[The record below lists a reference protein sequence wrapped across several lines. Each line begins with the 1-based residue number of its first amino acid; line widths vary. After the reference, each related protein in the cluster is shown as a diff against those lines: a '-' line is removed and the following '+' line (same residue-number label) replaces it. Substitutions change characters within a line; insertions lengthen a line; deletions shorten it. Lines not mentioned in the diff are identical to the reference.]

1 MYKLLNASF
10 YRLRKNKIFLGLVIL
25 TIIIATFM
33 LISEYLDKV
42 KYSSVFG
49 ISSNT
54 TDILLMK
61 FINIIGFFIAIFT
74 SLFVGAEYSDGTIR
88 NKIVAGH
95 SRKNI
100 YLSNLIVSI
109 LVGIF
114 LELIYLIIVLIVSI
128 PIFGLVQMSFLQLV
142 VILLDIIMIIIVYSS
157 IFNFIALICSN
168 ITISTVSSL
177 LLILI
182 MFVIDM
188 LLSPTANSTEYIQ
201 KNIVMDEQ
209 GNVTYE
215 VVKNE
220 DYPGKLVQ
228 TICKTISN
236 FNPVSQAIEISGNK
250 IEMNEEDFNNLKRYP
265 LYSLGLIIIITAI
278 GIYLFN
284 IKELK

>member
-25 TIIIATFM
+25 TIIIAVFM
-33 LISEYLDKV
+33 IVSEYLNNI

-61 FINIIGFFIAIFT
+61 FINIIGFLIAIFT

-114 LELIYLIIVLIVSI
+114 LELIYLIVISIFSI
-128 PIFGLVQMSFLQLV
+128 PIFGLVQMNFSQLA

-201 KNIVMDEQ
+201 KNIVMDEK

-250 IEMNEEDFNNLKRYP
+250 INMNEEDFNNMKVYP

>member
-25 TIIIATFM
+25 TIIIAVFM
-33 LISEYLDKV
+33 LVSEYLNNI

-109 LVGIF
+109 VVGLI
-114 LELIYLIIVLIVSI
+114 LEFIYLIIISIVAIPLLGSI
-128 PIFGLVQMSFLQLV
+128 QMTFSQFAF
-142 VILLDIIMIIIVYSS
+142 ILLDMIMIIIVYSS

-250 IEMNEEDFNNLKRYP
+250 INMNEEDFNNMKVYP

>member
-10 YRLRKNKIFLGLVIL
+10 SRLRKNKIFLGLVIL
-25 TIIIATFM
+25 TIIIAVFM
-33 LISEYLDKV
+33 LVSEYLNNI

-109 LVGIF
+109 VVGLI
-114 LELIYLIIVLIVSI
+114 LEFIYLIIISIVAIPLWGSI
-128 PIFGLVQMSFLQLV
+128 QMTFSQLA

-201 KNIVMDEQ
+201 KNKVMDEQ
-209 GNVTYE
+209 GNITYE
-215 VVKNE
+215 IVKNE
-220 DYPGKLVQ
+220 DYPGKIIQ
-228 TICKTISN
+228 TTCKTIIN

-250 IEMNEEDFNNLKRYP
+250 INMNEEDFNNMKVYP

>member
-25 TIIIATFM
+25 TIIIAVFM
-33 LISEYLDKV
+33 IVSEYLNNI

-61 FINIIGFFIAIFT
+61 FINIIGFLIAIFT

-95 SRKNI
+95 SKKNI

-114 LELIYLIIVLIVSI
+114 LELIYLIVISIFSI
-128 PIFGLVQMSFLQLV
+128 PIFGLVQMNFSQLA

-201 KNIVMDEQ
+201 KNKVMDEQ
-209 GNVTYE
+209 GNITYE
-215 VVKNE
+215 IVKNE
-220 DYPGKLVQ
+220 DYLGKIIQ
-228 TICKTISN
+228 TTCKTIIN

-250 IEMNEEDFNNLKRYP
+250 INMNEEDFNNMKVYP

>member
-25 TIIIATFM
+25 TIIIAVFM
-33 LISEYLDKV
+33 LVSEYLNNI

-54 TDILLMK
+54 TDILLTN

-109 LVGIF
+109 IVGLI
-114 LELIYLIIVLIVSI
+114 LEFIYLIIISIVAIPLFGSI
-128 PIFGLVQMSFLQLV
+128 QMTFSQFAF
-142 VILLDIIMIIIVYSS
+142 ILLDMIMIIIAYSS

-201 KNIVMDEQ
+201 KNKVMDEQ
-209 GNVTYE
+209 GNITYE
-215 VVKNE
+215 IVKNE
-220 DYPGKLVQ
+220 DYLGKIIQ
-228 TICKTISN
+228 TTCKTIIN

-250 IEMNEEDFNNLKRYP
+250 INMNEEDFNNMKVYP

>member
-10 YRLRKNKIFLGLVIL
+10 SRLRKNKIFLGLVIL
-25 TIIIATFM
+25 TIIIAAFM

-54 TDILLMK
+54 TDILLTN

-109 LVGIF
+109 IVGLI
-114 LELIYLIIVLIVSI
+114 LEFIYLIIISIVAIPLFGSI
-128 PIFGLVQMSFLQLV
+128 QMTFSQFAF
-142 VILLDIIMIIIVYSS
+142 ILLDMIMIIIVYSS

-168 ITISTVSSL
+168 ITISTVTSL

-209 GNVTYE
+209 GNITYE
-215 VVKNE
+215 IVKNE

-228 TICKTISN
+228 TTCKTIIN

-250 IEMNEEDFNNLKRYP
+250 INMNEEDFNNMKVYP

>member
-25 TIIIATFM
+25 TIIIAVFM
-33 LISEYLDKV
+33 IVSEYLNNI

-61 FINIIGFFIAIFT
+61 FINIIGFLIAIFT

-95 SRKNI
+95 SKKNI

-114 LELIYLIIVLIVSI
+114 LELIYLIVISIFSI
-128 PIFGLVQMSFLQLV
+128 PIFGLVQMNFSQLA

-250 IEMNEEDFNNLKRYP
+250 INMNEEDFNNMKVYP

>member
-10 YRLRKNKIFLGLVIL
+10 SRLRKNKIFLGLVIL
-25 TIIIATFM
+25 TIIIAAFM

-54 TDILLMK
+54 TDILLTN

-95 SRKNI
+95 SKKNI

-114 LELIYLIIVLIVSI
+114 LELIYLIVISIFSI
-128 PIFGLVQMSFLQLV
+128 PIFGLVQMNFSQLA

-201 KNIVMDEQ
+201 KNIVMDEK

-250 IEMNEEDFNNLKRYP
+250 INMNEEDFNNMKVYP

>member
-10 YRLRKNKIFLGLVIL
+10 SRLRKNKIFLGLVIL
-25 TIIIATFM
+25 TIIIAAFM

-109 LVGIF
+109 VVGLI
-114 LELIYLIIVLIVSI
+114 LEFIYLIIISIVAIPLLGSI
-128 PIFGLVQMSFLQLV
+128 QMTFSQFAF
-142 VILLDIIMIIIVYSS
+142 ILLDMIMIIIVYSS

-168 ITISTVSSL
+168 ITISTVTSL

-182 MFVIDM
+182 MFVTDM
-188 LLSPTANSTEYIQ
+188 FLSPTANSTEYIQ
-201 KNIVMDEQ
+201 KNKVMDEQ
-209 GNVTYE
+209 GNITYE

-250 IEMNEEDFNNLKRYP
+250 INMNEEDFNNMKVYP

>member
-10 YRLRKNKIFLGLVIL
+10 SRLRKNKIFLGLVIL
-25 TIIIATFM
+25 TIIIAVFM
-33 LISEYLDKV
+33 LVSEYLNKV

-54 TDILLMK
+54 TDILLTN

-109 LVGIF
+109 IVGLI
-114 LELIYLIIVLIVSI
+114 LEFIYLIIISIVAIPLFGSI
-128 PIFGLVQMSFLQLV
+128 QMTFSQFAF
-142 VILLDIIMIIIVYSS
+142 ILLDMIMIIIAYSS

-201 KNIVMDEQ
+201 KNKVMDEQ
-209 GNVTYE
+209 GNITYE
-215 VVKNE
+215 IVKNE
-220 DYPGKLVQ
+220 DYLGKIIQ
-228 TICKTISN
+228 TTCKTIIN

-250 IEMNEEDFNNLKRYP
+250 INMNEEDFNNMKVYP

>member
-10 YRLRKNKIFLGLVIL
+10 SRLRKNKIFLGLVIL
-25 TIIIATFM
+25 TIIIAAFM

-54 TDILLMK
+54 TDILLTN

-109 LVGIF
+109 IVGLI
-114 LELIYLIIVLIVSI
+114 LEFIYLIIISIVAIPLFGSI
-128 PIFGLVQMSFLQLV
+128 QMTFSQFAF
-142 VILLDIIMIIIVYSS
+142 ILLDMIMIIIAYSS

-201 KNIVMDEQ
+201 KNKVMDEQ
-209 GNVTYE
+209 GNITYE
-215 VVKNE
+215 IVKNE
-220 DYPGKLVQ
+220 DYLGKIIK
-228 TICKTISN
+228 TTCKTIIN

-250 IEMNEEDFNNLKRYP
+250 INMNEEDFNNMKVYP

>member
-10 YRLRKNKIFLGLVIL
+10 SRLRKNKIFLGLVIL
-25 TIIIATFM
+25 TIIIAAFM
-33 LISEYLDKV
+33 LISEYLDKL

-54 TDILLMK
+54 TDILLTN

-114 LELIYLIIVLIVSI
+114 LELIYLIIVSIVSI
-128 PIFGLVQMSFLQLV
+128 PIFGLVQMSFLQLA

-168 ITISTVSSL
+168 ITISTVTSL

-201 KNIVMDEQ
+201 KNKVMDEQ
-209 GNVTYE
+209 GNITYE
-215 VVKNE
+215 IVKNE

-250 IEMNEEDFNNLKRYP
+250 INMNEEDFNNMKVYP

>member
-10 YRLRKNKIFLGLVIL
+10 SRLRKNKIFLGLVIL
-25 TIIIATFM
+25 TIIIAVFM
-33 LISEYLDKV
+33 LVSEYLNNI

-54 TDILLMK
+54 TDILLTN

-114 LELIYLIIVLIVSI
+114 LELIYLIIVSIVSI
-128 PIFGLVQMSFLQLV
+128 PIFGLVQMSFLQLA

-201 KNIVMDEQ
+201 KNKVMDEQ
-209 GNVTYE
+209 GNITYE
-215 VVKNE
+215 IVKNE
-220 DYPGKLVQ
+220 DYPGKIIQ
-228 TICKTISN
+228 TTCKTIIN
-236 FNPVSQAIEISGNK
+236 FNPVNQAIEISGNK
-250 IEMNEEDFNNLKRYP
+250 INMNEEDFNNMKVYP

>member
-10 YRLRKNKIFLGLVIL
+10 SRLRKNKIFLGLVIL
-25 TIIIATFM
+25 TIIIAAFM

-54 TDILLMK
+54 TDILLTN

-109 LVGIF
+109 IVGLI
-114 LELIYLIIVLIVSI
+114 LEFIYLIIISIVAIPLFGSI
-128 PIFGLVQMSFLQLV
+128 QMTFSQFAF
-142 VILLDIIMIIIVYSS
+142 ILLDMIMIIIAYSS

-201 KNIVMDEQ
+201 KNKVMDEQ
-209 GNVTYE
+209 GNITYE
-215 VVKNE
+215 IVKNE
-220 DYPGKLVQ
+220 DYPGKIIQ
-228 TICKTISN
+228 TTCKTIIN

-250 IEMNEEDFNNLKRYP
+250 INMNEEDFNNMKVYP

>member
-10 YRLRKNKIFLGLVIL
+10 SRLRKNKIFLGLVIL
-25 TIIIATFM
+25 TIIIAAFM

-54 TDILLMK
+54 TDILLTN

-114 LELIYLIIVLIVSI
+114 LELIYLIIVSIVSI
-128 PIFGLVQMSFLQLV
+128 PIFGLVQMSFLQLA

-201 KNIVMDEQ
+201 KNIVMDEK

-250 IEMNEEDFNNLKRYP
+250 INMNEEDFNNMKVYP

>member
-25 TIIIATFM
+25 TIIIAVFM
-33 LISEYLDKV
+33 IVSEYLNNI

-61 FINIIGFFIAIFT
+61 FINIIGFLIAIFI

-114 LELIYLIIVLIVSI
+114 LELIYLIVISIFSI
-128 PIFGLVQMSFLQLV
+128 PIFGLVQMNFSQLA

-201 KNIVMDEQ
+201 KNIVMDEK

-250 IEMNEEDFNNLKRYP
+250 INMNEEDFNNMKVYP

>member
-10 YRLRKNKIFLGLVIL
+10 SRLRKNKIFLGLVIL
-25 TIIIATFM
+25 TIIIAAFM

-54 TDILLMK
+54 TDILLTN

-109 LVGIF
+109 IVGLI
-114 LELIYLIIVLIVSI
+114 LEFIYLIIISIVAIPLFGSI
-128 PIFGLVQMSFLQLV
+128 QMTFSQFAF
-142 VILLDIIMIIIVYSS
+142 ILLDMIMIIIAYSS

-250 IEMNEEDFNNLKRYP
+250 INMNEEDFNNMKVYP

>member
-10 YRLRKNKIFLGLVIL
+10 SRLRKNKIFLGLVIL
-25 TIIIATFM
+25 TIIIAAFM

-54 TDILLMK
+54 TDILLTN

-109 LVGIF
+109 IVGLI
-114 LELIYLIIVLIVSI
+114 LEFIYLIIISIVAIPLFGSI
-128 PIFGLVQMSFLQLV
+128 QMTFSQFAF
-142 VILLDIIMIIIVYSS
+142 ILLDMIMIIIAYSS

-201 KNIVMDEQ
+201 KNKVMDEQ
-209 GNVTYE
+209 GNITYE
-215 VVKNE
+215 IVKNE
-220 DYPGKLVQ
+220 DYLGKIIQ
-228 TICKTISN
+228 TTCKTIIN

>member
-25 TIIIATFM
+25 TIIIAVFM
-33 LISEYLDKV
+33 LVSEYLNNI

-109 LVGIF
+109 VVGLI
-114 LELIYLIIVLIVSI
+114 LEFIYLIIISIVAIPLLGSI
-128 PIFGLVQMSFLQLV
+128 QMTFSQLA

-182 MFVIDM
+182 MFVTDM
-188 LLSPTANSTEYIQ
+188 FLSPTANSTEYIQ

-250 IEMNEEDFNNLKRYP
+250 INMNEEDFNNMKVYP

>member
-10 YRLRKNKIFLGLVIL
+10 SRLRKNKIFLGLVIL
-25 TIIIATFM
+25 TIIIAAFM

-54 TDILLMK
+54 TDILLTN

-114 LELIYLIIVLIVSI
+114 LELIYLIIVSIVSI
-128 PIFGLVQMSFLQLV
+128 PIFGLVQMSFLQLA

-168 ITISTVSSL
+168 ITISTVTSL

-182 MFVIDM
+182 MFVTDM
-188 LLSPTANSTEYIQ
+188 FLSPTANSTEYIQ

>member
-1 MYKLLNASF
+1 MA
-10 YRLRKNKIFLGLVIL
+10 
-25 TIIIATFM
+25 
-33 LISEYLDKV
+33 
-42 KYSSVFG
+42 
-49 ISSNT
+49 
-54 TDILLMK
+54 
-61 FINIIGFFIAIFT
+61 
-74 SLFVGAEYSDGTIR
+74 
-88 NKIVAGH
+88 
-95 SRKNI
+95 
-100 YLSNLIVSI
+100 
-109 LVGIF
+109 
-114 LELIYLIIVLIVSI
+114 
-128 PIFGLVQMSFLQLV
+128 

-201 KNIVMDEQ
+201 KNKVMDEQ
-209 GNVTYE
+209 GNITYE
-215 VVKNE
+215 IVKNE
-220 DYPGKLVQ
+220 DYPGKIIQ
-228 TICKTISN
+228 TTCKTIIN

-250 IEMNEEDFNNLKRYP
+250 INMNEEDFNNMKVYP

>member
-10 YRLRKNKIFLGLVIL
+10 SRLRKNKIFLGLVIL
-25 TIIIATFM
+25 TIIIAAFM
-33 LISEYLDKV
+33 LISEYLDKL

-54 TDILLMK
+54 TDILLTN

-109 LVGIF
+109 VVGLI
-114 LELIYLIIVLIVSI
+114 LEFIYLIIISIVAIPLLGSI
-128 PIFGLVQMSFLQLV
+128 QMTFSQFAF
-142 VILLDIIMIIIVYSS
+142 ILLDMIMIIIVYSS

-168 ITISTVSSL
+168 ITISTVTSL

-182 MFVIDM
+182 MFVTDM
-188 LLSPTANSTEYIQ
+188 FLSPTANSTEYIQ

-220 DYPGKLVQ
+220 DYPGKIIQ
-228 TICKTISN
+228 TTCKTIIN

-250 IEMNEEDFNNLKRYP
+250 INMNEEDFNNMKVYP

>member
-10 YRLRKNKIFLGLVIL
+10 SRLRKNKIFLGLVIL
-25 TIIIATFM
+25 TIIIAVFM
-33 LISEYLDKV
+33 LVSEYLNNI

-74 SLFVGAEYSDGTIR
+74 SLFGGAEYSDGTIR

-128 PIFGLVQMSFLQLV
+128 PIFGLVQMSFLQLA

-168 ITISTVSSL
+168 ITISTVTSL

-182 MFVIDM
+182 MFVTDM
-188 LLSPTANSTEYIQ
+188 FLSPTANSTEYIQ
-201 KNIVMDEQ
+201 KNKVMDEQ
-209 GNVTYE
+209 GNITYE
-215 VVKNE
+215 IVKNE
-220 DYPGKLVQ
+220 DYPGKIIQ
-228 TICKTISN
+228 TTCKTISN

-250 IEMNEEDFNNLKRYP
+250 INMNEEDFNNMKVYP

>member
-25 TIIIATFM
+25 TIIIAVFM
-33 LISEYLDKV
+33 LVSEYLNNI

-114 LELIYLIIVLIVSI
+114 LELIYLIIVSIVSI
-128 PIFGLVQMSFLQLV
+128 PIFGLVQMSFLQLA

-220 DYPGKLVQ
+220 DYPGKIIQ
-228 TICKTISN
+228 TTCKTIIN

-250 IEMNEEDFNNLKRYP
+250 INMNEEDFNNMKVYP

>member
-10 YRLRKNKIFLGLVIL
+10 SRLRKNKIFLGLVIL
-25 TIIIATFM
+25 TIIIAAFM

-54 TDILLMK
+54 TDILLTN

-109 LVGIF
+109 VVGLI
-114 LELIYLIIVLIVSI
+114 LEFIYLIIISIVAIPLLGSI
-128 PIFGLVQMSFLQLV
+128 QMTFSQLA

-209 GNVTYE
+209 GNITYE
-215 VVKNE
+215 IVKNE
-220 DYPGKLVQ
+220 DYSGKIIQ
-228 TICKTISN
+228 TTCKTIIN

>member
-10 YRLRKNKIFLGLVIL
+10 SRLRKNKIFLGLVIL
-25 TIIIATFM
+25 TIIIAVFM
-33 LISEYLDKV
+33 LVSECLNNI

-114 LELIYLIIVLIVSI
+114 LELIYLIIVSIVSI
-128 PIFGLVQMSFLQLV
+128 PIFGLVQMSFLQLA

-168 ITISTVSSL
+168 ITISTVTSL

-182 MFVIDM
+182 MFVTDM
-188 LLSPTANSTEYIQ
+188 FLSPTANSTEYIQ

-250 IEMNEEDFNNLKRYP
+250 INMNEEDFNNMKVYP

>member
-25 TIIIATFM
+25 TIIIAVFM
-33 LISEYLDKV
+33 LVSEYLNNI

-114 LELIYLIIVLIVSI
+114 LELIYLIIVSIVSI
-128 PIFGLVQMSFLQLV
+128 PIFGLVQMSFLQLA

-168 ITISTVSSL
+168 ITISTVTSL

-182 MFVIDM
+182 MFVTDM

>member
-10 YRLRKNKIFLGLVIL
+10 SRLRKNKIFLGLVIL
-25 TIIIATFM
+25 TIIIAVFM
-33 LISEYLDKV
+33 LVSEYLNNI

-61 FINIIGFFIAIFT
+61 FINIIGFLIAIFT

-109 LVGIF
+109 VVGLI
-114 LELIYLIIVLIVSI
+114 LEFIYLIIISIVAIPLLGSI
-128 PIFGLVQMSFLQLV
+128 QMTFSQFAF
-142 VILLDIIMIIIVYSS
+142 ILLDMIMIIIVYSS

-209 GNVTYE
+209 GNITYE
-215 VVKNE
+215 IVKNE
-220 DYPGKLVQ
+220 DYPGKIIQ
-228 TICKTISN
+228 TTCKTIIN

-250 IEMNEEDFNNLKRYP
+250 INMNEEDFNNMKVYP

>member
-250 IEMNEEDFNNLKRYP
+250 INMNEENFNNMKVYP

>member
-25 TIIIATFM
+25 TIIIAVFM
-33 LISEYLDKV
+33 LVSEYLNNI

-114 LELIYLIIVLIVSI
+114 LELIYLIIVSIVSI
-128 PIFGLVQMSFLQLV
+128 PIFGLVQMSFLQLA

-250 IEMNEEDFNNLKRYP
+250 INMNEEDFNNMKVYP

>member
-25 TIIIATFM
+25 TIIIAVFM
-33 LISEYLDKV
+33 LVSEYLNNI

-54 TDILLMK
+54 TDILLTN

-109 LVGIF
+109 VVGLI
-114 LELIYLIIVLIVSI
+114 LEFIYLIIISIVAIPLLGSI
-128 PIFGLVQMSFLQLV
+128 QMTFSQFAF
-142 VILLDIIMIIIVYSS
+142 ILLDMIMIIIVYSS

-168 ITISTVSSL
+168 ITISTVTSL

-182 MFVIDM
+182 MFVTDM
-188 LLSPTANSTEYIQ
+188 FLSPTANSTEYIQ

-250 IEMNEEDFNNLKRYP
+250 INMNEEDFNNMKVYP

>member
-10 YRLRKNKIFLGLVIL
+10 SRLRKNKIFLGLVIL
-25 TIIIATFM
+25 TIIIAAFM
-33 LISEYLDKV
+33 LISENLDKV

-54 TDILLMK
+54 TDILLTN

-109 LVGIF
+109 VVGLI
-114 LELIYLIIVLIVSI
+114 LEFIYLIIISIVAIPLLGSI
-128 PIFGLVQMSFLQLV
+128 QMTFSQFAF
-142 VILLDIIMIIIVYSS
+142 ILLDMIMIIIVYSS

-168 ITISTVSSL
+168 ITISTVTSL

-182 MFVIDM
+182 MFVTDM
-188 LLSPTANSTEYIQ
+188 FLSPTANSTEYIQ
-201 KNIVMDEQ
+201 KNKVMDEQ
-209 GNVTYE
+209 GNITYE
-215 VVKNE
+215 IVKNE
-220 DYPGKLVQ
+220 DYPGKIIQ
-228 TICKTISN
+228 TTCKTIIN

-250 IEMNEEDFNNLKRYP
+250 INMNEEDFNNMKVYP

>member
-25 TIIIATFM
+25 TIIIAVFM
-33 LISEYLDKV
+33 LVSEYLNNI

-114 LELIYLIIVLIVSI
+114 LELIYLIIVSIVSI
-128 PIFGLVQMSFLQLV
+128 PIFGLVQMSFLQLA

-168 ITISTVSSL
+168 ITISTVTSL

-182 MFVIDM
+182 MFVTDM
-188 LLSPTANSTEYIQ
+188 FLSPTANSTEYIQ
-201 KNIVMDEQ
+201 KNKVMDEQ
-209 GNVTYE
+209 GNITYE
-215 VVKNE
+215 IVKNE
-220 DYPGKLVQ
+220 DYPGKIIQ
-228 TICKTISN
+228 TTCKTIIN

-250 IEMNEEDFNNLKRYP
+250 INMNEEDFNNMKVYP

>member
-10 YRLRKNKIFLGLVIL
+10 SRLRKNKIFLGLVIL
-25 TIIIATFM
+25 TIIIAAFM

-54 TDILLMK
+54 TDILLTN

-109 LVGIF
+109 IVGLI
-114 LELIYLIIVLIVSI
+114 LEFIYLIIISIVAIPLFGSI
-128 PIFGLVQMSFLQLV
+128 QMTFSQLA

-201 KNIVMDEQ
+201 KNKVMDEQ
-209 GNVTYE
+209 GNITYE
-215 VVKNE
+215 IVKNE
-220 DYPGKLVQ
+220 DYPGKIIQ
-228 TICKTISN
+228 TTCKTIIN

-250 IEMNEEDFNNLKRYP
+250 INMNEEDFNNMKVYP

>member
-25 TIIIATFM
+25 TIIIAVFM
-33 LISEYLDKV
+33 LISEYLNNI

-114 LELIYLIIVLIVSI
+114 LELIYLIIVSIVSI
-128 PIFGLVQMSFLQLV
+128 PIFGLVQMSFLQLA

-168 ITISTVSSL
+168 ITISTVTSL

-182 MFVIDM
+182 MFVTDM
-188 LLSPTANSTEYIQ
+188 FLSPTANSTEYIQ
-201 KNIVMDEQ
+201 KNKVMDEQ
-209 GNVTYE
+209 GNITYE
-215 VVKNE
+215 IVKNE
-220 DYPGKLVQ
+220 DYPGKIIQ
-228 TICKTISN
+228 TTCKTIIN

-250 IEMNEEDFNNLKRYP
+250 INMNEEDFNNMKVYP

>member
-10 YRLRKNKIFLGLVIL
+10 SRLRKNKIFLGLVIL
-25 TIIIATFM
+25 TIIIAVFM
-33 LISEYLDKV
+33 LVSEYLNNI

-74 SLFVGAEYSDGTIR
+74 ILFGGAEYSDGTIR

-128 PIFGLVQMSFLQLV
+128 PIFGLVQMSFLQLA

-168 ITISTVSSL
+168 ITISTVTSL

-182 MFVIDM
+182 MFVTDM
-188 LLSPTANSTEYIQ
+188 FLSPTANSTEYIQ
-201 KNIVMDEQ
+201 KNKVMDEQ
-209 GNVTYE
+209 GNITYE
-215 VVKNE
+215 IVKNE
-220 DYPGKLVQ
+220 DYPGKIIQ
-228 TICKTISN
+228 TTCKTIIN

-250 IEMNEEDFNNLKRYP
+250 INMNEEDFNNMKVYP

>member
-10 YRLRKNKIFLGLVIL
+10 SRLRKNKIFLGLVIL
-25 TIIIATFM
+25 TIIIAAFM

-54 TDILLMK
+54 TDILLTN

-74 SLFVGAEYSDGTIR
+74 SLFVGVEYSDGTIR

-109 LVGIF
+109 VVGLI
-114 LELIYLIIVLIVSI
+114 LEFIYLIIISIVAIPLLGSI
-128 PIFGLVQMSFLQLV
+128 QMTFSQFAF
-142 VILLDIIMIIIVYSS
+142 ILLDMIMIIIVYSS

-168 ITISTVSSL
+168 ITISTVTSL

-182 MFVIDM
+182 MFVTDM
-188 LLSPTANSTEYIQ
+188 FLSPTANSTEYIQ

-250 IEMNEEDFNNLKRYP
+250 INMNEEDFNNMKVYP